1 MPTSGGKRV
10 PHNPYRREN
19 PSVAVATDIIG
30 SEGAMR
36 RHRDDSRIPASEPR
50 LAGSSCGLPIGV
62 CKLHVQQVPF
72 SADEK
77 ELRQTLSEEFGE
89 IIDAWLAR
97 GCSGKHRGFGNV
109 TFATFNAAER
119 ALAAGTVQMH
129 GRAVQILRSSSA
141 SQHAPPVAEREPP
154 AQRRRLDADGSPG
167 RAEQTDVEPPEV
179 GDANAGISTRRAAL
193 AKLSVDEL
201 MALLRQ

>member
-1 MPTSGGKRV
+1 
-10 PHNPYRREN
+10 
-19 PSVAVATDIIG
+19 
-30 SEGAMR
+30 MR
-36 RHRDDSRIPASEPR
+36 RHRDDSRIPASESR
-50 LAGSSCGLPIGV
+50 FAGSSCGMPIGV

-77 ELRQTLSEEFGE
+77 ELRQTLSEDFGE
-89 IIDAWLAR
+89 IVDAWLAR
-97 GCSGKHRGFGNV
+97 DKHSGKHRGFGNV
-109 TFATFNAAER
+109 TFATFNGAER

-154 AQRRRLDADGSPG
+154 AQRRRLHADGSPG